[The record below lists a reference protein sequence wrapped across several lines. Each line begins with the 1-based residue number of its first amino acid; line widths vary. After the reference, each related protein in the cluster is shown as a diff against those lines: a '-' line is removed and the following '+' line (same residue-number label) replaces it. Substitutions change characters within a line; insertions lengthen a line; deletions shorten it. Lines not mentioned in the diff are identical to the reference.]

1 MQRRF
6 SLRHKADFDRMR
18 QQGRS
23 YHHRFMILNLLANGQ
38 VDNRYGFIVS
48 RQVGGAVSRNR
59 VRRLL
64 REAMRFLHPQLK
76 AGFDVVIVA
85 RRDLAGQPLQ
95 VVVRTIEELMI
106 RAKLV
111 KVGSDPS

>member
-6 SLRHKADFDRMR
+6 SLRQQADFDRLR
-18 QQGRS
+18 QHGRS
-23 YHHRFMILNLLANGQ
+23 FHHRFMILNLLANGQ

-48 RQVGGAVSRNR
+48 RQIGGAVMRNR
-59 VRRLL
+59 MRRLL
-64 REAMRFLHPQLK
+64 REAVRFLHPRLK

-95 VVVRTIEELMI
+95 VVVQTIEELMI

-111 KVGSDPS
+111 KVGSDPT